1 MYIVPY
7 VCVSKTIH
15 GRTIHSIN
23 VLVQGGTTLWEET
36 SDPIKALESNDIYSH
51 TTMQEGTDYYY
62 AQVDTSR
69 TNMDSMFNWTE
80 LPLSD
85 KDTLGWRT
93 FFYISDESN
102 SRPWITVP
110 LSTYP
115 QPIQKVLNTIL
126 KAHCV

>member
-7 VCVSKTIH
+7 ACVSKTIH

-36 SDPIKALESNDIYSH
+36 SDPITALESNDIYSH

-62 AQVDTSR
+62 AQVDTTR

-80 LPLSD
+80 MPLSD

-102 SRPWITVP
+102 SQPWITVP
-110 LSTYP
+110 LSAYP